1 MDSIRCSIG
10 GEFIIIGGSA
20 DLRHKKRSKKML
32 NILYLSLSLSLFF
45 SFTNKRRV
53 LERGR

>member
-20 DLRHKKRSKKML
+20 DLRHKKRSKK
-32 NILYLSLSLSLFF
+32 F
-45 SFTNKRRV
+45 
-53 LERGR
+53 